1 MNLQTFKAATMAE
14 ALTQVKTTMGG
25 DAVIL
30 HTRTFYTRHW
40 LGLRRREMVEI
51 TAGKGLNVGRRRFV
65 AEPAAQAQ
73 RAIAAAAGAS
83 TQRLPAGRAG
93 LAAYRSAGS
102 SLGST
107 SGPTGAT
114 ALASPGD
121 SSAGD
126 SFFGRP
132 SGGNL
137 APRNALEGSRNLMET
152 PAATGAAML
161 SISQEVAAL
170 KSMVKDLVTTTR
182 HQQCPNVP
190 EDLFEYYMQLIT
202 GQVAEEVAADIVK
215 TLQKSMRPEHLSQ
228 PEFVREKLAEQ
239 LEKLLPVSGPI
250 VRTKQ
255 HGPHVVALI
264 GPTGVGKTTTL
275 AKLAANLKL
284 REKHRVG
291 LITLDTY
298 RIAAVD
304 QLKKYADII
313 GSPLKVVNTGEELRE
328 AVRAM
333 SDCDFLLIDTAGRS
347 PNDTMKLNELR
358 GLLSVI
364 EPDEVHLVLS
374 STASESCINLAVS
387 RFNEVRVDKII
398 FTKIDEAAHVGV
410 VLNVVRKVNKSLSYI
425 TTGQDVPDDIEVGR
439 GKRLAQLILG
449 AAV

>member
-65 AEPAAQAQ
+65 AEPAAPAP
-73 RAIAAAAGAS
+73 RPSAAAAAAPRQTTG
-83 TQRLPAGRAG
+83 LAG
-93 LAAYRSAGS
+93 LAAYRSGGASG
-102 SLGST
+102 LST
-107 SGPTGAT
+107 GGRAT
-114 ALASPGD
+114 ALAVPGGGG
-121 SSAGD
+121 AGD
-126 SFFGRP
+126 SFHGRASAAAP
-132 SGGNL
+132 
-137 APRNALEGSRNLMET
+137 APRNAVEGGQRLLET
-152 PAATGAAML
+152 PAATSAAML
-161 SISQEVAAL
+161 GLSQEVSAL
-170 KSMVKDLVTTTR
+170 RSMVKDLVTTTR
-182 HQQCPNVP
+182 HQQCPDVP
-190 EDLFEYYMQLIT
+190 ENLFEHYMQLIT
-202 GQVAEEVAADIVK
+202 GQVAEELASDIVK
-215 TLQKSMRPEHLSQ
+215 TLQKSMRPEHLAQ

-239 LEKLLPVSGPI
+239 LEKLVPVSGPI

-304 QLKKYADII
+304 QLKRYADII
-313 GSPLKVVNTGEELRE
+313 GSPLRVANTGEELRE

-358 GLLSVI
+358 GLLGVI

-374 STASESCINLAVS
+374 STASESAINLAVS
-387 RFNEVRVDKII
+387 RFSEVRVDKII